1 MWIYLNDAFVSIV
14 AHREK
19 RDLLCCRG
27 RLQGDLQR
35 AFRGH
40 LKGRRVKHTPGADY
54 AYRIEMPRAL
64 VAKLLAQQ
72 VREID
77 YPNFKGSVR
86 DPGREALYLR
96 VWGVMKSE
104 QDRRERQ
111 GGTAS
116 LFGIVRPG
124 RIPSRNADGLLECGH
139 CEYEEA
145 DGSLRIQCSACQHE
159 QELEEVQLGPDPIV
173 NKPGES
179 LVETVRRA
187 RAKPRARS

>member
-77 YPNFKGSVR
+77 YPNFKGSVA
-86 DPGREALYLR
+86 DPAREALYLR
-96 VWGVMKSE
+96 VWGVMKAE
-104 QDRRERQ
+104 QDKRECPVKDRWSQ
-111 GGTAS
+111 PLNFGAAPAS
-116 LFGIVRPG
+116 QYGIS
-124 RIPSRNADGLLECGH
+124 RIPTRNAQGLLECGQ
-139 CEYEEA
+139 CDYEEA
-145 DGSLRIQCSACQHE
+145 DGSLRVKCSACQHE
-159 QELEEVQLGPDPIV
+159 QELADLSEA
-173 NKPGES
+173 S
-179 LVETVRRA
+179 R
-187 RAKPRARS
+187 